1 MQKFVVEA
9 KEAVVQKCSV
19 KKVFLEISEHTQE
32 NTCARVSFFNKVAGL
47 KPATLLKKRLWHRC
61 FPMNAVKFLR
71 TPFHIEHLWWLL
83 LKRSYICYHIICVTV
98 PLKKIR

>member
-19 KKVFLEISEHTQE
+19 KKVFLEISEHSQE
-32 NTCARVSFFNKVAGL
+32 NTCARVSFFNKIAGL